1 MTYKEVDSYA
11 VHTTSNLGN
20 HRYLDADFLRRVGMR
35 GSDVVWTIAGVLICI
50 ALVVWLADNVS
61 F

>member
-20 HRYLDADFLRRVGMR
+20 HRYLDAYFLRRVSMR
-35 GSDVVWTIAGVLICI
+35 GSDVVWTIAGVLF
-50 ALVVWLADNVS
+50 ALALIVWLADNVS